1 MKLWKLAAHIRP
13 SHRTMRRTE
22 KVAGDA
28 YLLTVK
34 QAAYELALPHKQLK
48 ALILAGKGPKAVMA
62 SPAFIRVSRQAIE
75 EYKAQR
81 AA

>member
-1 MKLWKLAAHIRP
+1 
-13 SHRTMRRTE
+13 MRRTE

-62 SPAFIRVSRQAIE
+62 SPEFIRVSRQAIE